1 MLGSFVISFEFKL
14 LTFGM
19 IGTMAVELRRTYI
32 IDFLLAT
39 GGDYYFAASL
49 AFVKELLL
57 F

>member
-19 IGTMAVELRRTYI
+19 IGTMAVELRRTCI

-39 GGDYYFAASL
+39 GGDNYFAASL